1 MAKYEEVLPSS
12 FRYNGKE
19 TVDTV
24 FLKLLIA
31 NLFKDQTFKAG
42 ITFNDKLNER
52 GGNLYARKLGKV
64 DVTQTKTTDANGL
77 KFKHTNTQDQLVLIQ
92 KLDRISVSEE
102 CYDLV
107 ENLRA
112 SGKSVDKVSEVI
124 ESFKEKCQMLYT
136 SYLLAEPAAAGSVGV
151 GGATRSANTT
161 ADDTLEK
168 LTASVLKDR
177 EQIKVNGGIANVLIV
192 SPEMETLFLASA
204 SKAAN
209 AFIPETNEEM
219 LKDGKIGRL
228 YGLNVFTSNLIGS
241 GTPLGEGSAAKNTG
255 NAAKCEY
262 IIYDYNAFAIA
273 GDIETLRLKDAIDF
287 TGCYAQIEGVF
298 GGGITNAAL
307 AYAKIVVKY
316 TKCEGLT
323 AFAEGVTY
331 YTKNSNGEYVEV
343 ASTDT
348 FNSSKTYYI
357 CE

>member
-1 MAKYEEVLPSS
+1 MANYTEVLPSS
-12 FRYNGKE
+12 FRFNSKE
-19 TVDTV
+19 TVDTI
-24 FLKLLIA
+24 FSKLLIA

-42 ITFNDKLNER
+42 ITFTDKYNER
-52 GGNLYARKLGKV
+52 GGQIYMRRLGKV
-64 DVTQTKTTDANGL
+64 EASQTKTTDANGL

-92 KLDRISVSEE
+92 KLDRISISEE

-124 ESFKEKCQMLYT
+124 ESFKEKCQILYT
-136 SYLLAEPAAAGSVGV
+136 GYLLAEPAAENAVGV

-168 LTASVLKDR
+168 LTASILADR
-177 EQIKVNGGIANVLIV
+177 KQIKVNGGSADVLII
-192 SPEMETLFLASA
+192 SPDMENLFLASA

-219 LKDGKIGRL
+219 LKEGKIGRL

-241 GTPLGEGSAAKNTG
+241 GTPLGVGSAGANSG
-255 NAAKCEY
+255 DAAKCEY
-262 IIYDYNAFAIA
+262 IIYDHDAFGIT

-298 GGGITNAAL
+298 GGGICNPAL
-307 AYAKIVVKY
+307 AYAKIV
-316 TKCEGLT
+316 
-323 AFAEGVTY
+323 AD
-331 YTKNSNGEYVEV
+331 EV
-343 ASTDT
+343 APA
-348 FNSSKTYYI
+348 KA
-357 CE
+357 

>member
-1 MAKYEEVLPSS
+1 MAKYTEVLPSS
-12 FRYNGKE
+12 FRFNSKE

-24 FLKLLIA
+24 FSKLLIA

-42 ITFNDKLNER
+42 ITFTDKYNER
-52 GGNLYARKLGKV
+52 GGQIYARRLGKV
-64 DVTQTKTTDANGL
+64 EATQTKTTDTNGL

-124 ESFKEKCQMLYT
+124 ESFKEKCQTLYT
-136 SYLLAEPAAAGSVGV
+136 SYLLAEPAAENSVGV
-151 GGATRSANTT
+151 GGSTRSANTT
-161 ADDTLEK
+161 ACDTLEK
-168 LTASVLKDR
+168 LTASILADR
-177 EQIKVNGGIANVLIV
+177 EQIRVNGGVAKVLLV
-192 SPEMETLFLASA
+192 SPEKETIFLASA

-209 AFIPETNEEM
+209 AFLPETNEEM

-228 YGLNVFTSNLIGS
+228 YGMSVYTSNLLGS
-241 GTPLGEGSAAKNTG
+241 GTPLGNGSAVKNTG

-262 IIYDYNAFAIA
+262 IIYDPEAFAIC

-298 GGGITNAAL
+298 GGGITNPAL
-307 AYAKIVVKY
+307 AYAKIVG
-316 TKCEGLT
+316 EET
-323 AFAEGVTY
+323 ASE
-331 YTKNSNGEYVEV
+331 
-343 ASTDT
+343 
-348 FNSSKTYYI
+348 
-357 CE
+357 

>member
-1 MAKYEEVLPSS
+1 MAKYTEVLPSS
-12 FRYNGKE
+12 FRFNSKE

-24 FLKLLIA
+24 FSKLLIA

-42 ITFNDKLNER
+42 ITFTDKYNER
-52 GGNLYARKLGKV
+52 GGQIYMRRLGKV
-64 DVTQTKTTDANGL
+64 EATQTKTTDANGL

-136 SYLLAEPAAAGSVGV
+136 SYLLAEPAAEDAVGV

-168 LTASVLKDR
+168 LTASILEDR
-177 EQIKVNGGIANVLIV
+177 KQIRVNGGKATVLII
-192 SPEMETLFLASA
+192 SPDMENLFLASA

-219 LKDGKIGRL
+219 LKEGKIGRL

-241 GTPLGEGSAAKNTG
+241 GTPLGTGSAAKNVG

-262 IIYDYNAFAIA
+262 IIYDHDAFGIT

-298 GGGITNAAL
+298 GGGISNPAL
-307 AYAKIVVKY
+307 AYAKIV
-316 TKCEGLT
+316 
-323 AFAEGVTY
+323 
-331 YTKNSNGEYVEV
+331 GESTEENLPV
-343 ASTDT
+343 A
-348 FNSSKTYYI
+348 
-357 CE
+357 